1 MLPNYTVSHSQTTTV
16 QFITLSRNK
25 NLAYKDKATI
35 FPGHTMKE
43 YTGSGGI
50 TPLILKLR
58 IRRSDQFHG
67 PAALTPSWGR
77 KAPPLLGYMP
87 PPPWAPQPVWTFWS
101 KEKIFFTSPWI
112 RTPDRLVLYQSL
124 HR

>member
-87 PPPWAPQPVWTFWS
+87 PPHGHH
-101 KEKIFFTSPWI
+101 
-112 RTPDRLVLYQSL
+112 SL
-124 HR
+124 SGHFGQKKKSFLPHPGFEHRIV